1 MGFVHFWLS
10 GFDQIRTG
18 FWAYLAVGLQNG
30 SLYAMIAVGYT
41 LVYGVLGL
49 INFAHGEVFMC
60 GGFAAVFLTHAII
73 GNEVANGWES
83 VALVLAGIA
92 FAGVVSAVVGV
103 GVERVAYKP
112 LRKRNAPKLAYLI
125 SAIGA
130 SYFLQTIAGKEFG
143 YGQSIFPAQVFPAG
157 QTLFSIGHTTI
168 HTIQVVCLA
177 CGILM
182 FVAADRIVR
191 STRLGR
197 GIRAVA
203 QDAETSALM
212 GVNIDRT
219 ITLTFIIGGTLAGAA
234 GFLYAIQNGIAQNTG
249 TAVGI
254 YAFTAAVLGGIGN
267 LRGAALGGLL
277 IGLFGSFSVPFAFE
291 GNISWTEI
299 YTFFILVLVLIIRP
313 TGILGESSGRTA

>member
-1 MGFVHFWLS
+1 MGFAHFWLS

-18 FWAYLAVGLQNG
+18 FWAYFAVGLENG

-60 GGFAAVFLTHAII
+60 GGFAAVLLTHAII
-73 GNEVANGWES
+73 GNGVRNGWAS
-83 VALVLAGIA
+83 VALIFAGIA
-92 FAGVVSAVVGV
+92 FAGLISALVAT
-103 GVERVAYKP
+103 GVERVAYRP
-112 LRKRNAPKLAYLI
+112 LRRRHAPKLAYLI

-130 SYFLQTIAGKEFG
+130 SYFLQTLAGKEFG
-143 YGQSIFPAQVFPAG
+143 YGQNAFPAEIFPAG
-157 QTLFSIGHTTI
+157 QTMFTIAGTPI
-168 HTIQVVCLA
+168 HTIQVVCLIVGLA
-177 CGILM
+177 M
-182 FVAADRIVR
+182 FISADRIVR
-191 STRLGR
+191 QTKLGR
-197 GIRAVA
+197 GIRAVS

-234 GFLYAIQNGIAQNTG
+234 GFLYSIQNGIIQSSG
-249 TAVGI
+249 TELGI

-267 LRGAALGGLL
+267 LRGAALGGLV

-291 GNISWTEI
+291 GNITWVEI
-299 YTFFILVLVLIIRP
+299 YTFLILVLVLIIRP
-313 TGILGESSGRTA
+313 TGILGERSGRTA

>member
-1 MGFVHFWLS
+1 MGFAHFWFS
-10 GFDQIRTG
+10 GFDQIRSG
-18 FWAYLAVGLQNG
+18 FWAYVAVGLENG

-60 GGFAAVFLTHAII
+60 GGFAAVLITHAILGSGVEDGWASVGLVLI
-73 GNEVANGWES
+73 GIVFAGCIS
-83 VALVLAGIA
+83 ALVAT
-92 FAGVVSAVVGV
+92 
-103 GVERVAYKP
+103 GVERVAYRP
-112 LRKRNAPKLAYLI
+112 LRRRHAPKLAYLI

-130 SYFLQTIAGKEFG
+130 SYFLQTLAGKEFG
-143 YGQSIFPAQVFPAG
+143 YGQNVFPAEVFPAG
-157 QTLFSIGHTTI
+157 QTLFSIGNTPI
-168 HTIQVVCLA
+168 HTIQVVCLVV
-177 CGILM
+177 GVSM
-182 FVAADRIVR
+182 FLSADRIVR

-197 GIRAVA
+197 SIRAVS

-234 GFLYAIQNGIAQNTG
+234 GFLYSIQNGIIQSSG
-249 TAVGI
+249 TELGI

-299 YTFFILVLVLIIRP
+299 YTFLILVLVLIIRP
-313 TGILGESSGRTA
+313 TGILGEKSGRTA

>member
-1 MGFVHFWLS
+1 MGFAHFWLS
-10 GFDQIRTG
+10 GFDQIRSG

-60 GGFAAVFLTHAII
+60 GGFAAVFLTHGILGTRIAT
-73 GNEVANGWES
+73 GWES
-83 VALVLAGIA
+83 VFLVLAGIV
-92 FAGVVSAVVGV
+92 FAGMVSATVGV
-103 GVERVAYKP
+103 GVERVAYRP
-112 LRKRNAPKLAYLI
+112 LRRRGAPKLAYLI

-130 SYFLQTIAGKEFG
+130 SYFLQTLAGKEFG
-143 YGQSIFPAQVFPAG
+143 YGQSIFPAQVFQAG
-157 QTLFSIGHTTI
+157 QTLFHIGSTPI

-177 CGILM
+177 CGVIM
-182 FVAADRIVR
+182 FITADRIVR
-191 STRLGR
+191 ATRLGR

-219 ITLTFIIGGTLAGAA
+219 ISLTFIIGGSLAGAA
-234 GFLYAIQNGIAQNTG
+234 GYLYAIQNGIAQNSG
-249 TAVGI
+249 TAIGI

-267 LRGAALGGLL
+267 LRGAALGGML

-299 YTFFILVLVLIIRP
+299 YTFLILVAVLIFRP
-313 TGILGESSGRTA
+313 TGILGDSTGRTA

>member
-1 MGFVHFWLS
+1 MGFAHFWLS

-18 FWAYLAVGLQNG
+18 FWAYVAVGLENG

-60 GGFAAVFLTHAII
+60 GGFAAVLLTHAII
-73 GNEVANGWES
+73 GNGVRNGWAS
-83 VALVLAGIA
+83 VALIFAGII
-92 FAGVVSAVVGV
+92 FAGLISALVAT
-103 GVERVAYKP
+103 GVERVAYRP
-112 LRKRNAPKLAYLI
+112 LRRRHAPKLAYLI

-130 SYFLQTIAGKEFG
+130 SYFLQTLAGKEFG
-143 YGQSIFPAQVFPAG
+143 YGQNVFPAEIFPAG
-157 QTLFSIGHTTI
+157 QSLFSIGGTQI
-168 HTIQVVCLA
+168 HTIQVVCLIVGLA
-177 CGILM
+177 M
-182 FVAADRIVR
+182 FISADRIVR
-191 STRLGR
+191 QTKLGR
-197 GIRAVA
+197 GIRAVS

-234 GFLYAIQNGIAQNTG
+234 GFLYSIQNGIIQSSG
-249 TAVGI
+249 TELGI

-267 LRGAALGGLL
+267 LRGAALGGLV

-291 GNISWTEI
+291 GNITWVEI
-299 YTFFILVLVLIIRP
+299 YTFLILVLVLIIRP
-313 TGILGESSGRTA
+313 TGILGERSGRTA

>member
-1 MGFVHFWLS
+1 MGFAHFWLS

-18 FWAYLAVGLQNG
+18 FWAYVAVGLENG

-60 GGFAAVFLTHAII
+60 GGFAAVLLTHAII
-73 GNEVANGWES
+73 GNGVRDGWAS
-83 VALVLAGIA
+83 VALIFAGIA
-92 FAGVVSAVVGV
+92 FAGLISALVAT
-103 GVERVAYKP
+103 GVERVAYRP
-112 LRKRNAPKLAYLI
+112 LRRRHAPKLAYLI

-130 SYFLQTIAGKEFG
+130 SYFLQTLAGKEFG
-143 YGQSIFPAQVFPAG
+143 YGQNVFPAEIFPAG
-157 QTLFSIGHTTI
+157 QTLFSIAGTSI
-168 HTIQVVCLA
+168 HTIQVVCLIVGVA
-177 CGILM
+177 M
-182 FVAADRIVR
+182 FLAADRIVR
-191 STRLGR
+191 QTKLGR
-197 GIRAVA
+197 GIRAVS

-234 GFLYAIQNGIAQNTG
+234 GFLYSIQNGIIQSSG
-249 TAVGI
+249 TELGI

-267 LRGAALGGLL
+267 LRGAALGGLV

-291 GNISWTEI
+291 GNITWVEI
-299 YTFFILVLVLIIRP
+299 YTFLILVLVLIIRP
-313 TGILGESSGRTA
+313 TGILGERSGRTA